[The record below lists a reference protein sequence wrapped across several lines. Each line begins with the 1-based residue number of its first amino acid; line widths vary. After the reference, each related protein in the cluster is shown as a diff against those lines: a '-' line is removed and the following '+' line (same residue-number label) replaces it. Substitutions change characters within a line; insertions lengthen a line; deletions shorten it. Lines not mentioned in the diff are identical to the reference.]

1 MNDATYT
8 ALDCAISYL
17 YWTAPGKIVREV
29 YGDDGH
35 PSYLAEKERLVHDLP
50 RFWGS
55 LDREHRLR
63 LCKAA
68 MEYGVQR
75 GLVLESEVEL

>member
-1 MNDATYT
+1 MNDATYN
-8 ALDCAISYL
+8 ALNCTLGYL
-17 YWTAPGKIVREV
+17 YWTAPGKIVRDV
-29 YGDDGH
+29 YGEDCH
-35 PSYLAEKERLVHDLP
+35 PSYRAEKERLVHDLS
-50 RFWGS
+50 RFWGA
-55 LDREHRLR
+55 LDCEHRLR

>member
-1 MNDATYT
+1 MNDAIYT
-8 ALDCAISYL
+8 ALHCAISYL
-17 YWTAPGKIVREV
+17 YWTTPGKIVREV
-29 YGDDGH
+29 YGEDCH

-63 LCKAA
+63 LCRAA
-68 MEYGVQR
+68 MEYGVRQN
-75 GLVLESEVEL
+75 LVSEQEVEL